1 MPRTR
6 RFSLLVR
13 RVVLVAT
20 LVGGALA
27 SSLALADPAGAN
39 VGFTTP
45 KGAVCVGSTFQIGA
59 WYQSYSGGS
68 RAYTVRVSSPSGKV
82 VFEHHGNA
90 TTTSRM
96 WNIRAAQVGTY
107 KTLFSSVSPRGQFTE
122 RTVARVC
129 RSTTT
134 TTTTAGSGALPCT
147 LAGFLLFLP
156 KGFMHPRLQCEGK
169 FAVVTGMASNG
180 NEFHVLFEW
189 NGTVW
194 VSITNPIS
202 ICDSGVL
209 STNFYTDICVW
220 VAKGHQHPFPN
231 G

>member
-1 MPRTR
+1 MSPQ
-6 RFSLLVR
+6 
-13 RVVLVAT
+13 
-20 LVGGALA
+20 
-27 SSLALADPAGAN
+27 AGAN

-134 TTTTAGSGALPCT
+134 TTTTTYTSAAPCT
-147 LAGFLLFLP
+147 A
-156 KGFMHPRLQCEGK
+156 
-169 FAVVTGMASNG
+169 AAITA
-180 NEFHVLFEW
+180 
-189 NGTVW
+189 TVK
-194 VSITNPIS
+194 SFT
-202 ICDSGVL
+202 
-209 STNFYTDICVW
+209 TNFYKVDGYGCSGNFAYAFVTVADQQGQPIAEVTDLLMAVNDAWQPVDRGVHCV
-220 VAKGHQHPFPN
+220 N
-231 G
+231 GSVPADIYQNACQTN